1 MAKSDQVSAG
11 CSRHIRFGPSIA
23 ALAAALACA
32 TLLSSQTLAADI
44 TVMISGGF
52 YSTYLELA
60 PAFEQ
65 KSGDHLI
72 TIRGPSMGATAGAIP
87 ARLERG
93 EEADVVILV
102 RSTLDDLVAKGFVRA
117 GTRTDLA
124 RSKIGLAVRIGAPEP
139 DISMPSGVRNL
150 NSARSTPLHIPR
162 SRATAAAAC
171 ARSRAAAVHATR
183 PQPLRNR
190 GACRKLR
197 DVEYQR
203 ERVALGRFSPSGS
216 YAARREPQ
224 RVQQDCYIHKQTSV
238 ADVVQVV
245 FKIFVNQKYPV
256 SADLP

>member
-32 TLLSSQTLAADI
+32 TLLTSQTLAADI

-93 EEADVVILV
+93 EEADVVIVV

-139 DISMPSGVRNL
+139 DISTVGWAESG
-150 NSARSTPLHIPR
+150 P
-162 SRATAAAAC
+162 
-171 ARSRAAAVHATR
+171 
-183 PQPLRNR
+183 PQSEIHSLLGQRQRRLRL
-190 GACRKLR
+190 K
-197 DVEYQR
+197 
-203 ERVALGRFSPSGS
+203 
-216 YAARREPQ
+216 
-224 RVQQDCYIHKQTSV
+224 
-238 ADVVQVV
+238 
-245 FKIFVNQKYPV
+245 
-256 SADLP
+256 